1 MRIETIFNQRSL
13 EEIKTAL
20 GIVISKTIEKLTLIE
35 RLMAVIRY

>member
-13 EEIKTAL
+13 EEIKTAS

-35 RLMAVIRY
+35 RLMAVIKY